1 MSEDGSDGPPAAS
14 VRRALTDALVEADTV
29 DPFDPLSD
37 LTAVGEVV
45 ADATVVGLGEPSHG
59 TREVFQLKHRLFRY
73 LVTEC
78 GCRLFAIEA
87 NFSEL
92 LALDAYVTD
101 GEGTARERLLDS
113 AVHDVWHC
121 ESVLTLVEWI
131 RSYNERHPEDQIRMC
146 GFDMQHNETT
156 AEHLHS
162 YLDAVDPD
170 LLGAVEDHLA
180 AIEMPAFDERDVE
193 SLHAYADACDRVA
206 TALTP
211 RFEESRQ
218 AYVDRSSPRAFERA
232 RHQVRL
238 LAQAARQFGAMDPEN
253 ESLEHVGIRDEAMA
267 ENVARLLALEDA
279 DLAAVWAHNDHVK
292 RGALASGRYGE
303 MDSMGQN
310 LAERDDIDY
319 VPVGLSIGSGTV
331 RSYSPETERYETYP
345 VPPLADGSLPATL
358 AATGVDVGY
367 LDLAQFAP
375 DSPVGEWFAGAPER
389 YSITGA
395 ATDEDPVGT
404 VESNPQRD
412 FDLLAFVRASSAAIG
427 LTDE

>member
-1 MSEDGSDGPPAAS
+1 MSDDVSDGPPSES
-14 VRRALTDALVEADTV
+14 VRRALTDAVVDADTV

-37 LTAVGEVV
+37 LAVVGEVV

-59 TREVFQLKHRLFRY
+59 TRDVFQLKHRLFRY

-87 NFSEL
+87 NFSETL
-92 LALDAYVTD
+92 VLDAYVRD
-101 GEGTARERLLDS
+101 GDGTARDRLLDS

-121 ESVLTLVEWI
+121 ESVLTLLEWI
-131 RSYNERHPEDQIRMC
+131 RSYNDQHPDDQIRVY

-156 AEHLHS
+156 AEQLRA

-170 LLGAVEDHLA
+170 LLREIEDHLA

-218 AYVDRSSPRAFERA
+218 EYVDRSSPRAFERA

-238 LAQAARQFGAMDPEN
+238 LAQAARQFSAIDPEA
-253 ESLEHVGIRDEAMA
+253 ESLDHVRIRDEAMA
-267 ENVARLLALEDA
+267 ENVARLLAFEDA

-292 RGALASGRYGE
+292 RGALASGQYGE
-303 MDSMGQN
+303 MDSMGEH

-331 RSYSPETERYETYP
+331 RSYSPDAERYRQYP
-345 VPPLADGSLPATL
+345 VPEPPDGSLPATL
-358 AATGVDVGY
+358 TAIDVDVGY
-367 LDLAQFAP
+367 LDLTQV
-375 DSPVGEWFAGAPER
+375 SPEDPLAEWFATEPER

-395 ATDEDPVGT
+395 ATDGDPVSV
-404 VESNPQRD
+404 VESDPHRD
-412 FDLLAFVRASSAAIG
+412 FDLLAFVRESSAAIG